1 LILMNVMRDIILEKV
16 VINIG
21 TGNDT
26 NAQSNAKK
34 LLTSLTGKKS
44 TNTVS
49 KRRIPAFKITTGTHI
64 GAFIT
69 IRGKPAKSLSERL
82 FKTVDNQIQ
91 IKAISGNTVN
101 FGIKEYIDIPDLKYD
116 PTVGVIGMNVNIS
129 FKRKGMR
136 VQTRKRACSKVKKRH
151 RLINREDIIT
161 HLKEK
166 EGVKIISTEGAE

>member
-1 LILMNVMRDIILEKV
+1 MNVMRDITLEKV

-44 TNTVS
+44 TNTIS
-49 KRRIPAFKITTGTHI
+49 KRRIPAFKITKGTHI

-82 FKTVDNQIQ
+82 FKTIDNQINN
-91 IKAISGNTVN
+91 KAISGNTVN

-116 PTVGVIGMNVNIS
+116 PVIGVIGMNVNIT
-129 FKRKGMR
+129 FKRKGIR
-136 VQTRKRACSKVKKRH
+136 VQTRKRAHSKVGKRH
-151 RLINREDIIT
+151 MLINREDMVNY
-161 HLKEK
+161 LKENA
-166 EGVKIISTEGAE
+166 GVEVMSTEGAEQ